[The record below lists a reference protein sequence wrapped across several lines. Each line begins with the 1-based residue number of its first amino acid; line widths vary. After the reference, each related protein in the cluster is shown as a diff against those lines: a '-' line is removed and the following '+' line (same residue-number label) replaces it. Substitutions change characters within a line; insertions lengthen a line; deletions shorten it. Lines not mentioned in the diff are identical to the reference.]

1 MRCGVNRSVV
11 YDRFWHESESLGAA
25 KNFGGCPG
33 VEETYL
39 VRGTQARVWPNHIFV
54 VAALTNPP
62 GKLSGRLQ
70 SHHRHLFE
78 KTGTHRQAELVKLV
92 AGYPTPFSGEL
103 HL

>member
-39 VRGTQARVWPNHIFV
+39 ARGTQARVWPNSHIRRDGADEPSWKTV
-54 VAALTNPP
+54 GSTAAAWYTLI
-62 GKLSGRLQ
+62 
-70 SHHRHLFE
+70 
-78 KTGTHRQAELVKLV
+78 A
-92 AGYPTPFSGEL
+92 
-103 HL
+103 